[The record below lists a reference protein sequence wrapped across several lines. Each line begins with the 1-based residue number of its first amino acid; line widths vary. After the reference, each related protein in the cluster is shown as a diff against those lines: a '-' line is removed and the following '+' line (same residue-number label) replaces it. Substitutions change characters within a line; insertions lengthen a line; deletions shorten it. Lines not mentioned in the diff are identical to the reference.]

1 MSERKERAIKKLC
14 YCMSTENYWGYA
26 NQIEEEKKEKTFPQT
41 DDLVV
46 VLAWYPVP
54 RYLWPIY
61 IRCI

>member
-1 MSERKERAIKKLC
+1 
-14 YCMSTENYWGYA
+14 MSTENYWGYA